1 MVMAEKAPVADS
13 VILEALKS
21 SGIKFELYTHPPFD
35 TCEASAAWHQ
45 ESGKKGVRV
54 KNLFLRNKNGKK
66 HFVLMLPHG
75 LEYDKAAFK
84 TLSGEKCG
92 FASNE
97 RLWEHLKTIPG
108 SVSPLALVHD
118 KENQVALFIEGSLLE
133 AELLHVHPGN
143 SQFSV
148 ALGPDDLIDVAAK
161 WNHPAQ
167 VIDWT
172 AASSND

>member
-21 SGIKFELYTHPPFD
+21 SGVKFELYSHPPFD
-35 TCEASAAWHQ
+35 TCEASNAWHQ
-45 ESGKKGVRV
+45 ASGKKGVRV

-75 LEYDKAAFK
+75 VEYDKVIFK
-84 TLSGEKCG
+84 ALSGEKCG
-92 FASNE
+92 FSSNE

-118 KENQVALFIEGSLLE
+118 KKSQVALFIESSLLQ

-148 ALGPDDLIDVAAK
+148 ALPPDDLIDVVAK

-167 VIDWT
+167 VVDWT
-172 AASSND
+172 VAN